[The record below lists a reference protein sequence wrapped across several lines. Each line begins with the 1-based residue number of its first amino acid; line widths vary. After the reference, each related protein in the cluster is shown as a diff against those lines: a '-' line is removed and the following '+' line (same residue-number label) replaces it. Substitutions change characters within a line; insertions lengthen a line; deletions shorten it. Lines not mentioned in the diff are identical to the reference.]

1 MSSYTSTS
9 NRSLEARVLLRRAAT
24 LSLLL
29 SALACQTHTGGAKG
43 GLVPVKVEERDLD
56 GVYAPRRFALLIGIS
71 RFEDEAWRPLRYPGR
86 DVADLS
92 ATLRD
97 PQRGR
102 YQSVVELT
110 RPEQTRRARVL
121 EALRALKRVASRPD
135 DIVVV
140 YVSAHGTLARDS
152 RGVLQ
157 RYLVTSDAS
166 MRDVAQTALSMD
178 ALKLA
183 FEEIPARRR
192 ALFLATCHSGSGKS
206 LLPAEVEQELAGI
219 KSGFYARPLEESS
232 RASMVFSASDWG
244 ETAREDDGLG
254 HDVYTHFLLVGLS
267 GEADRNGDG
276 AVSAVEAHDFARRRT
291 YAFTRGRQRPS
302 AEIMEVGA
310 DPIILSGQIRR
321 TGRPEL
327 YSYQPRLD
335 GFTLKV
341 DGEERAELPGAAA
354 VTPGRRTVELTKGGE
369 VLLRRELDVSL
380 GERIDLTSLVEA
392 SEPHRTLALLGG
404 IFGFID
410 SKSRSQLLPNQ
421 MTGALA
427 LRFDGLLS
435 RKVSLAL
442 DFAFS
447 AGRDS
452 IAPTAGQSVPLR
464 FTNYS
469 WGVSTPFA
477 LLQGPV
483 SVSLGP
489 RVAALFLRRSFDLET
504 YRKDQDYFTVT
515 PGLALAA
522 SYAIT
527 RELEFSAQGHLMG
540 TYVMV
545 DGSGQVLGFA
555 GAWAGLGYRF

>member
-1 MSSYTSTS
+1 MKVA
-9 NRSLEARVLLRRAAT
+9 ERA
-24 LSLLL
+24 
-29 SALACQTHTGGAKG
+29 
-43 GLVPVKVEERDLD
+43 LD

-71 RFEDEAWRPLRYPGR
+71 RFDDEAWRPLRYPDR

-92 ATLRD
+92 ASLRD
-97 PQRGR
+97 AQRGR

-110 RPEQTRRARVL
+110 RPEQTRRASVL

-152 RGVLQ
+152 QGVLR

-183 FEEIPARRR
+183 FEDIPARRR

-291 YAFTRGRQRPS
+291 YSFTLGRQRPS
-302 AEIMEVGA
+302 AEIVEVGA
-310 DPIILSGQIRR
+310 DPIILAGQIRR
-321 TGRPEL
+321 AGKPEL

-341 DGEERAELPGAAA
+341 DGDERAELPGAAA
-354 VTPGRRTVELTKGGE
+354 VAPGRRTIELTKGNE
-369 VLLRRELDVSL
+369 LLLRREINVDV
-380 GERIDLTSLVEA
+380 GERIDLNSLVES
-392 SEPHRTLALLGG
+392 SEPHHSLAVLGG
-404 IFGFID
+404 IFGFVD
-410 SKSRSQLLPNQ
+410 SKSRSELMPNQ
-421 MTGALA
+421 ITAAVA
-427 LRFDGLLS
+427 LRFDGLFS
-435 RKVSLAL
+435 RKLSLAL
-442 DFAFS
+442 DFSGATGS
-447 AGRDS
+447 DS
-452 IAPTAGQSVPLR
+452 VAPVPGQSVPMR
-464 FTNYS
+464 FATLS
-469 WGVSTPFA
+469 FGVSTPYS
-477 LLQGPV
+477 LLHGPV
-483 SVSLGP
+483 NVSLGP
-489 RVAALFLRRSFDLET
+489 RVAALLVRRSFSLET
-504 YRKDQDYFTVT
+504 YRGNQDYFTIN

-527 RELEFSAQGHLMG
+527 KELEFTAQGHLMG
-540 TYVMV
+540 AYVMV
-545 DGSGQVLGFA
+545 DGQGQLLGYA